1 VVVTMLKATNYDGSL
16 YVKGA
21 TYDVDCGKRWVENG
35 LAVAGKEKKVE
46 EVNEEKPL
54 TVAELR
60 ALAKDRGIK
69 GYGSMKKA
77 ELEKCLSL

>member
-1 VVVTMLKATNYDGSL
+1 MVVTMLKTTNYDGSL

-35 LAVAGKEKKVE
+35 LAVETKKVE

-60 ALAKDRGIK
+60 ALAKGRGIK

>member
-1 VVVTMLKATNYDGSL
+1 MVVTMLKTTNYDGSL

-35 LAVAGKEKKVE
+35 LAVETKKVE

-69 GYGSMKKA
+69 SYGSMKKA